1 MIDIH
6 FAPIQGYTDSVYRK
20 AHCELAGG
28 VSMYYTPFIRLE
40 HGEVRRRDI
49 RDISSQNNAGVPL
62 VPQIIA
68 ADVSELKKLTDVI
81 RDCGY
86 QRIDLNMGCPHPP
99 QTGRGRGA
107 GLLVRPDAVK
117 EMMAEIA
124 RIQNMKFSV
133 KMRLGMDNPDEWR
146 RLTDILNDT
155 PLEHVTLHA
164 RTARQMYRGTPD
176 LEAFDA
182 FLQQCRHQVIY
193 NGGIATLADIR
204 NLEVRFPSLPAV
216 MIGQGLL
223 ANPCLA
229 IEYREGRPF
238 TQAES
243 QKAVTAIHDRVFR
256 CASATLQGDAQ
267 ILVHMQSFWR
277 PLENTIDRR
286 LWKKLVKT
294 SSLARYRE
302 LTAQI
307 GVAVKP

>member
-86 QRIDLNMGCPHPP
+86 QRID
-99 QTGRGRGA
+99 R
-107 GLLVRPDAVK
+107 K
-117 EMMAEIA
+117 
-124 RIQNMKFSV
+124 
-133 KMRLGMDNPDEWR
+133 
-146 RLTDILNDT
+146 
-155 PLEHVTLHA
+155 
-164 RTARQMYRGTPD
+164 
-176 LEAFDA
+176 
-182 FLQQCRHQVIY
+182 
-193 NGGIATLADIR
+193 
-204 NLEVRFPSLPAV
+204 
-216 MIGQGLL
+216 
-223 ANPCLA
+223 
-229 IEYREGRPF
+229 
-238 TQAES
+238 
-243 QKAVTAIHDRVFR
+243 
-256 CASATLQGDAQ
+256 
-267 ILVHMQSFWR
+267 
-277 PLENTIDRR
+277 